1 MPSSSSRTRCRV
13 QDARQ
18 FLVPYAAFKKHF
30 SLFPASEA
38 VITELGDDLTPYLA
52 GKATIQFATENP
64 LSADVVT
71 RIVKVRLA
79 ENAARGQR

>member
-1 MPSSSSRTRCRV
+1 M
-13 QDARQ
+13 
-18 FLVPYAAFKKHF
+18 
-30 SLFPASEA
+30 
-38 VITELGDDLTPYLA
+38 ITELGDDLTPYLA